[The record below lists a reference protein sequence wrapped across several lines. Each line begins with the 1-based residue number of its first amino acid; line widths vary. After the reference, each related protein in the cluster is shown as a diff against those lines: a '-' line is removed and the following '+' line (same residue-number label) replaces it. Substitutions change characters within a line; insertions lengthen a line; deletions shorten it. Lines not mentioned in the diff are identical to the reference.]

1 MNKPIRCA
9 VIGQKPMRFPWGFD
23 RRYVLFQN
31 EDGIGAADH
40 GAATE
45 RRVAIPRGL

>member
-1 MNKPIRCA
+1 M
-9 VIGQKPMRFPWGFD
+9 QFPWGFD